1 MKLKFNKSMTAQF
14 VAIFALTAALN
25 ACQTISDQAI
35 VLDPQFSREATEYR
49 LQRPTWTLKD
59 EAYQQN
65 FGQFT
70 INEID
75 LSGKS
80 MQRRQTSSHLVMNDT
95 DDLVFQ
101 FLFHDVVN
109 LDPQRVNS
117 YHMIGE
123 QDFEFKVQHP
133 LQSAVHSRC
142 KMLYQGQ
149 SDVTTDNE
157 VNSYNWETQS
167 QLQNHLGCVLSQN
180 GQISELLIEQQ
191 GQATPQLKLHKG
203 SVRLRI
209 EPVTT
214 ALYKVGD
221 RWTPTPMIT
230 DQVFG
235 YNFFLDEQ
243 QVAAVTVDNNFPKLW
258 LANQQ
263 SAEQQQWLVAVA
275 YSFIMFDWH
284 NDWQQNG
291 RPE

>member
-1 MKLKFNKSMTAQF
+1 MHLTFEKKNTWRILS
-14 VAIFALTAALN
+14 ILALSTALN
-25 ACQTISDQAI
+25 ACQTISDQAM
-35 VLDPQFSREATEYR
+35 VLDPKFSREATEYR
-49 LQRPTWTLKD
+49 LQRPVWTLKD

-65 FGQFT
+65 FGAFA
-70 INEID
+70 INDID

-80 MQRRQTSSHLVMNDT
+80 MQRRLTNSHLVMTDA
-95 DDLVFQ
+95 DDLAFQ

-117 YHMIGE
+117 YILTGE
-123 QDFEFKVQHP
+123 QDFEFKVQHVGQQP
-133 LQSAVHSRC
+133 VHSRC

-180 GQISELLIEQQ
+180 GQISELLIAQQ

-284 NDWQQNG
+284 NDWQQTG